1 MAIDTH
7 LDATPSEITSS
18 ATAIGNIE
26 THVDSAEDDLIS
38 ARKNVVELEGDTAF
52 NASIAIGTEVNNCED
67 LVSDLKSYKNA
78 LTNFATAM
86 GSRGKSQQG
95 DQWWADSQRGAHRT
109 ANRFLPHGGRPQ

>member
-38 ARKNVVELEGDTAF
+38 ARKNVAELDGDTAL
-52 NASIAIGTEVNNCED
+52 NASTAISTEVNNCED

-86 GSRGKSQQG
+86 WKVKTDLEGIRSR
-95 DQWWADSQRGAHRT
+95 AT
-109 ANRFLPHGGRPQ
+109 NGGLTVNGERIE

>member
-86 GSRGKSQQG
+86 GKVKTDLEGIRSRATNGG
-95 DQWWADSQRGAHRT
+95 LT